1 MATRRPA
8 KIAQKKARKA
18 DKTCPVTGKPMTPVR
33 MVQSDGRS
41 GMVWMVIED
50 FDGSEKAEK
59 LLIPT

>member
-8 KIAQKKARKA
+8 KIAQKRVRKA
-18 DKTCPVTGKPMTPVR
+18 DKVCPVTGKPMTPVR
-33 MVQSDGRS
+33 MVQADGRS
-41 GMVWMVIED
+41 SMMWMVVED